1 MNARCVTPGVVKRRE
16 AQRRQFNFRFATID
30 STISTGTPSIFRMP
44 PHTKLISNDGA
55 ILKKDSKIEQFTIYI
70 KWLNNSRIDPID
82 SSSTFIV
89 A

>member
-1 MNARCVTPGVVKRRE
+1 
-16 AQRRQFNFRFATID
+16 
-30 STISTGTPSIFRMP
+30 MP

-55 ILKKDSKIEQFTIYI
+55 ILKNDSTIEPFTIYM
-70 KWLNNSRIDPID
+70 KWLKNSRIDPID

>member
-16 AQRRQFNFRFATID
+16 AQRRQFNFRSATID
-30 STISTGTPSIFRMP
+30 STISTGTPSRFRMP

-70 KWLNNSRIDPID
+70 RLLNISRIDPID